1 MPSYFF
7 LISTYTRSPEV
18 GVPYQRRRS
27 FSLYRG
33 FSKLRAIRSRVGVSK
48 YRLVMRV
55 RPYSSAAMRP
65 ASASSTSRC
74 CFAFKRYLTSLRSKV
89 SVNEAIVSSQGPRP
103 RLGEHFEARYYEDTL
118 KVD

>member
-1 MPSYFF
+1 MNETPSRI
-7 LISTYTRSPEV
+7 LVVDCLLYTS
-18 GVPYQRRRS
+18 
-27 FSLYRG
+27 
-33 FSKLRAIRSRVGVSK
+33 
-48 YRLVMRV
+48 
-55 RPYSSAAMRP
+55 RP

>member
-7 LISTYTRSPEV
+7 LISTYTRSPDV

-55 RPYSSAAMRP
+55 PAVLVGGHAPGQRIEHLAM
-65 ASASSTSRC
+65 
-74 CFAFKRYLTSLRSKV
+74 LLR
-89 SVNEAIVSSQGPRP
+89 I
-103 RLGEHFEARYYEDTL
+103 
-118 KVD
+118 